1 VPQIKYLIRRVKMAE
16 AKEIAAAALQSEAS
30 TEIMDRSQ
38 KLVRSVAPSLFE
50 Q

>member
-1 VPQIKYLIRRVKMAE
+1 MSE
-16 AKEIAAAALQSEAS
+16 AKEIADAALIQKPG
-30 TEIMDRSQ
+30 TEILDRSQ